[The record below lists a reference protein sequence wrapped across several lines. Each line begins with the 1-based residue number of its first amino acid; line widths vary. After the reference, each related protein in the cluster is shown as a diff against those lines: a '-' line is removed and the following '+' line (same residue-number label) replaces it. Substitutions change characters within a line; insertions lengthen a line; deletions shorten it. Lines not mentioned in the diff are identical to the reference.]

1 MTHAVRRFGR
11 ALLLVVVPA
20 LALASPNFERRWH
33 WYMSVVGRSAA
44 QLPDGGYII
53 SGGMQVT
60 TGSFG
65 VVLARTNDMGDT
77 TRVRQIQ
84 NVDPD
89 GGLSCRL
96 ADGGYAL
103 LAESSGTILARKFGP
118 AGDSAWDY
126 RSAWRGMV
134 WAVVPTFDGGCLV
147 AGRIPDTAYDMGAI
161 KLAADGREEWAR
173 TYDEPRMF
181 DSRARGAAQTRDSGY
196 ILCGDA
202 NDYTS
207 ANMRLARLRPNGDS
221 VWTRLYHGPVGPALS
236 DVREMADGGFFA
248 VGFEYDTAATHDA
261 LYMMRT
267 DSIGDTIWT
276 RHLSPPGAATQAAAM
291 CATRDGG
298 FMIAGSIDWG
308 DSARAWLVKTDANC
322 DTMWTRAVGGPWREN
337 AADIEQTA
345 DGGYIIAGTSEVS
358 GGRMLA
364 IKTDSLGRVGVEE
377 GRPGVPA
384 RAAFS
389 VTPNP
394 CHSSTTISC
403 SSSLLSPHSSL
414 SLYDVTGRLVLVPR
428 SSFFVPRSSSFRLD
442 LRSMPAGVYLVKLD
456 YEGGS
461 ATRKLVVE

>member
-1 MTHAVRRFGR
+1 
-11 ALLLVVVPA
+11 
-20 LALASPNFERRWH
+20 
-33 WYMSVVGRSAA
+33 
-44 QLPDGGYII
+44 
-53 SGGMQVT
+53 
-60 TGSFG
+60 
-65 VVLARTNDMGDT
+65 
-77 TRVRQIQ
+77 
-84 NVDPD
+84 
-89 GGLSCRL
+89 
-96 ADGGYAL
+96 
-103 LAESSGTILARKFGP
+103 
-118 AGDSAWDY
+118 
-126 RSAWRGMV
+126 
-134 WAVVPTFDGGCLV
+134 
-147 AGRIPDTAYDMGAI
+147 
-161 KLAADGREEWAR
+161 
-173 TYDEPRMF
+173 
-181 DSRARGAAQTRDSGY
+181 
-196 ILCGDA
+196 
-202 NDYTS
+202 
-207 ANMRLARLRPNGDS
+207 
-221 VWTRLYHGPVGPALS
+221 
-236 DVREMADGGFFA
+236 
-248 VGFEYDTAATHDA
+248 
-261 LYMMRT
+261 
-267 DSIGDTIWT
+267 
-276 RHLSPPGAATQAAAM
+276 M